1 MSSPQING
9 TIRDGEKPA
18 SPSVERAGKSK
29 ILEGKKRGVKRKRN
43 SCSSNENSPS
53 VLLKSDDSESHPGT
67 PNSGQETAL
76 GGHTSSLSTSFPD
89 LQLDKEKISSSPL
102 PESSQDGGTES
113 AFSSSQLTQS
123 QMFQEGDRNK
133 ENLSSV
139 PQMTDSQGTENNS
152 ISVDSGISSQSSVSI
167 TEEFDKEN
175 QSASVKSEVNNCKS
189 GSTKVDVLQDAKNDF
204 TDTIWNSK
212 SPTAVMTSE
221 SNVESK
227 TDGNISGTEEVLQQE
242 VLGDQ
247 DTPTSP
253 TPKELVLDVH
263 VEANGITGRY
273 GTDGTWYDWTEAMP
287 SADGALQVLPYVIL
301 E

>member
-76 GGHTSSLSTSFPD
+76 GGHTSSLSTSFPN
-89 LQLDKEKISSSPL
+89 LQLDREKISSSPL
-102 PESSQDGGTES
+102 PESCQDGDTES
-113 AFSSSQLTQS
+113 AFSSSQ
-123 QMFQEGDRNK
+123 MFQEGDKNK

-139 PQMTDSQGTENNS
+139 PQVTDSQGTENNS

-175 QSASVKSEVNNCKS
+175 QSASVKSELNNCQS
-189 GSTKVDVLQDAKNDF
+189 SSTKVDISQDSKNDF
-204 TDTIWNSK
+204 TDTRWNSK
-212 SPTAVMTSE
+212 SPTADMTSE

>member
-1 MSSPQING
+1 MILKATLGLQIL
-9 TIRDGEKPA
+9 
-18 SPSVERAGKSK
+18 V
-29 ILEGKKRGVKRKRN
+29 KKQ
-43 SCSSNENSPS
+43 
-53 VLLKSDDSESHPGT
+53 HW
-67 PNSGQETAL
+67 

-89 LQLDKEKISSSPL
+89 LQLDREKISSSPL
-102 PESSQDGGTES
+102 PESSQDGDTES

-123 QMFQEGDRNK
+123 QMFQEGDKNK

-139 PQMTDSQGTENNS
+139 SQMTDSQGAENNS

-175 QSASVKSEVNNCKS
+175 QSASVKSELNNCQS
-189 GSTKVDVLQDAKNDF
+189 SSTKVDISQDSKNDF
-204 TDTIWNSK
+204 TDTRWNSK
-212 SPTAVMTSE
+212 SPTADMTTSE

-227 TDGNISGTEEVLQQE
+227 TDGNISGTEEVLPQE

-263 VEANGITGRY
+263 VEANGIT
-273 GTDGTWYDWTEAMP
+273 
-287 SADGALQVLPYVIL
+287 
-301 E
+301 